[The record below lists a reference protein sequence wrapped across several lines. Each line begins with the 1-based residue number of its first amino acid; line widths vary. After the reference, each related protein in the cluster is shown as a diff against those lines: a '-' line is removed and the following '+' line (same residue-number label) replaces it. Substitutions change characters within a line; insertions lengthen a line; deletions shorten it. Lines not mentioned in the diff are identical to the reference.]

1 MKLYKYI
8 KPILWIVYIIFLFLL
23 VNFLIFS
30 IYTKGLVSIE
40 FIITAILS
48 FFHLTG
54 VRTFIKNIS
63 DDIFAKGHFSYYAQE
78 TLNYLIAQSNNE
90 NIVPFTKIKIKGL
103 DKKIE
108 ELDEEKKIMK
118 VFLRKDDDFDVVRS
132 QISLIMGK
140 WFLPN
145 ISKQNILDENSLQAL
160 RLLVAKNINYDLD
173 IKNHINNSIK
183 LNEGNKK
190 FTSWFRKWSKIYS
203 LPNPTKPQK
212 NILFEFIKPK
222 FENIANDKSKKL
234 QSKKE
239 EVNFLI
245 EMFCEEKMVILFIDD
260 NVNIGGKNKLLLIDY
275 YLRKA
280 KSLFNGVKFIILASR
295 GRNNWIN
302 NRVAEILISEKDYR
316 LRYPLEKDKWV
327 FRDKMVVDVCWRIIE
342 KMKGT

>member
-1 MKLYKYI
+1 MKLYKYVQ
-8 KPILWIVYIIFLFLL
+8 PTLWIVYIILLLLFI
-23 VNFLIFS
+23 NFLIFS
-30 IYTKGLVSIE
+30 IYTKGLVSTE
-40 FIITAILS
+40 FIITALLS
-48 FFHLTG
+48 IFHLTG
-54 VRTFIKNIS
+54 VKRFIKNVS
-63 DDIFAKGHFSYYAQE
+63 EDIFAKGHFSDYAQE
-78 TLNYLIAQSNNE
+78 TLNSLIVQSDNA

-103 DKKIE
+103 DKNLE
-108 ELDEEKKIMK
+108 ELDEEKRIMK
-118 VFLRKDDDFDVVRS
+118 VFLRKDDDFDVVKS

-140 WFLPN
+140 WLLPS
-145 ISKQNILDENSLQAL
+145 ISKQGILDENSLQAL

-173 IKNHINNSIK
+173 IKNQINNSIK

-190 FTSWFRKWSKIYS
+190 FDSWFRKWSKIYS

-245 EMFCEEKMVILFIDD
+245 EEFCEEKMVILFIDD
-260 NVNIGGKNKLLLIDY
+260 NINIEGKSKLSLIDY
-275 YLRKA
+275 YLKKA

-302 NRVAEILISEKDYR
+302 NKVAESLINEKIYKLKYPFEKDR
-316 LRYPLEKDKWV
+316 WIFIDKTI
-327 FRDKMVVDVCWRIIE
+327 VDVYWRIIE